1 VHVLR
6 VVMGN
11 VDDPRDLKTVEKD
24 LSKSSDQ
31 KEAAYTDINKL
42 NNEQKSL
49 NEQISRITNQAATA
63 ERTAREKED
72 AFNRDQES
80 TKRKDELNEELQRL
94 LDQDKELEKQ
104 VRKTRRQT
112 LARDHPK
119 QLIIS
124 MHHLSRLHPC
134 VRNFYRRSPIETAC
148 VISMLRRMECSV
160 IG

>member
-1 VHVLR
+1 MHVLR

-104 VRKTRRQT
+104 VRKRSLQNPSCVTSQT
-112 LARDHPK
+112 TD
-119 QLIIS
+119 
-124 MHHLSRLHPC
+124 
-134 VRNFYRRSPIETAC
+134 NFHAPF
-148 VISMLRRMECSV
+148 V
-160 IG
+160 

>member
-1 VHVLR
+1 
-6 VVMGN
+6 MGN
-11 VDDPRDLKTVEKD
+11 LDDPRDLKTVEKD

-31 KEAAYTDINKL
+31 KEAAYTEINKL

-80 TKRKDELNEELQRL
+80 TRRKDELNEELQKL

-104 VRKTRRQT
+104 VRLGNCIPAYIFPFQQT
-112 LARDHPK
+112 DNVVPP
-119 QLIIS
+119 
-124 MHHLSRLHPC
+124 RLDCTAPYATSAEG
-134 VRNFYRRSPIETAC
+134 VR
-148 VISMLRRMECSV
+148 
-160 IG
+160 

>member
-1 VHVLR
+1 
-6 VVMGN
+6 MGN

-24 LSKSSDQ
+24 LSRSSDQ

-80 TKRKDELNEELQRL
+80 TKRKDELNEELQKL

-104 VRKTRRQT
+104 VRET
-112 LARDHPK
+112 LSIHNP
-119 QLIIS
+119 
-124 MHHLSRLHPC
+124 
-134 VRNFYRRSPIETAC
+134 
-148 VISMLRRMECSV
+148 MEHDQPSN
-160 IG
+160 

>member
-1 VHVLR
+1 MSVTERGVLAQSESLTDFSIR
-6 VVMGN
+6 FAANCLLAVMGN

-31 KEAAYTDINKL
+31 KEAAYTEINKL

-104 VRKTRRQT
+104 VRMRMYNPACMIFQQT
-112 LARDHPK
+112 D
-119 QLIIS
+119 I
-124 MHHLSRLHPC
+124 C
-134 VRNFYRRSPIETAC
+134 
-148 VISMLRRMECSV
+148 CSS
-160 IG
+160 IL